1 MDYYEEI
8 KNKIID
14 NETYERVKDYS
25 KERHRVITYYE
36 IGKLLNE
43 AGGKYG
49 DNVINEY
56 SKKLVVEV
64 GKKYNRRTLFRM
76 RQFYRTFSNEK
87 VSPLVTQL
95 TWTHYLVL
103 LSVKDSNA
111 VNYYIDQI
119 FKRNLSKRQLE
130 EVIKSKEYERLP
142 DETKNKI
149 IKEEKL
155 EVKDLVPNPILIK
168 NKNNIEIITEK
179 VLHNLILEDIETFM
193 SELGN
198 NFSFIGSEYKIKIG
212 DTYHKIDLLFFN
224 IKYNAYVVVELKVSE
239 FKVEYISQVQKY
251 MNYIDKNIKEISN
264 NSTIGI
270 LICKR
275 ENKYVIEYCSD
286 EIIVVRKYVLT

>member
-49 DNVINEY
+49 GNIINEY
-56 SKKLVVEV
+56 SKKLVIEV

-168 NKNNIEIITEK
+168 NTNNIEIITEK
-179 VLHNLILEDIETFM
+179 VLHNLILEDIEDFM
-193 SELGN
+193 RELGN
-198 NFSFIGSEYKIKIG
+198 NFSFIGSEYKIKIE
-212 DTYHKIDLLFFN
+212 DTYHKIDLLLFN

-251 MNYIDKNIKEISN
+251 MNYIDKNIKEITN
-264 NSTIGI
+264 NNTIGI

-286 EIIVVRKYVLT
+286 ERIVVREYELV

>member
-14 NETYERVKDYS
+14 NETYDRVKDYS

-155 EVKDLVPNPILIK
+155 EVKDLVPDPILIK

-251 MNYIDKNIKEISN
+251 MNYIDKNVKEISN

-286 EIIVVRKYVLT
+286 ERIVVRKYVLT